1 MTKGIHRK
9 VAGLMEI
16 KKVNTILG
24 CIDRCQVPILRK
36 MLERNVQNF
45 QGDIV
50 NSKDTYL
57 LVGKLYLEILWST
70 PSLLFLVWF
79 VDRWNIPRVGQHW
92 WKFIQKAF
100 HEKCFKKKLVDIIPE
115 IRKLENWWVEQ
126 NGEPYQ
132 MDKGVVL
139 SLSYSW
145 WQN

>member
-70 PSLLFLVWF
+70 PSL
-79 VDRWNIPRVGQHW
+79 
-92 WKFIQKAF
+92 
-100 HEKCFKKKLVDIIPE
+100 
-115 IRKLENWWVEQ
+115 
-126 NGEPYQ
+126 
-132 MDKGVVL
+132 
-139 SLSYSW
+139 
-145 WQN
+145 